1 MSRLFLYLHSS
12 IDLHHMSNSF
22 TRPKLTSLDAVNL
35 TIRLY
40 MLLILCLVQEARVS
54 RAVELMVAHVE
65 SLRKRHDRNVAEL
78 EDIKNTMQQQQQK
91 NVYRSSIHPT
101 ITPGL

>member
-1 MSRLFLYLHSS
+1 
-12 IDLHHMSNSF
+12 MSNSF